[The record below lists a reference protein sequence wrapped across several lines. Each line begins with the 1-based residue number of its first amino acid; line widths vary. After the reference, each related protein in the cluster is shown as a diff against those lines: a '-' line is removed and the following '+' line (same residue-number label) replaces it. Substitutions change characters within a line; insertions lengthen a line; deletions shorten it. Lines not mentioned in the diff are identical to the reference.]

1 MIIMIKV
8 MIIMVR
14 VISNFND
21 IIILLILMIILILIF
36 LKNFAFQFLQNS
48 VSQGYIW
55 LCKG

>member
-21 IIILLILMIILILIF
+21 IIILLILIILILIF
-36 LKNFAFQFLQNS
+36 LKNFTFQFLQNS